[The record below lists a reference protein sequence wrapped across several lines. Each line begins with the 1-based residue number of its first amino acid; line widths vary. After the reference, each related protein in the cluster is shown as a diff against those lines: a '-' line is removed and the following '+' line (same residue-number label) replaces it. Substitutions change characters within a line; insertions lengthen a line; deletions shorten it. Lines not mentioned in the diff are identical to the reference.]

1 MPLFDPTIPQP
12 GDFVSDSQQNLLD
25 NNVALNDSF
34 SVNHIPLN
42 QASHNGKHKFVQM
55 RIVPIATV
63 PAIPGTETNE
73 GAIFTQVI
81 GGRVQLFYTD
91 ATNDRKYQLTN
102 VTNSTDF
109 AKCGQATNGWT
120 WLGQGIIL
128 QYGFSPVSVAPIIDP
143 IVFSVSFVGN
153 PYSIQFSPVGTSV
166 SGSFSATVSNAS
178 ISNEGFSISQNISGA
193 GMNLTGAYWTA
204 VGAYAG

>member
-81 GGRVQLFYTD
+81 NSKVQLFYTD
-91 ATNDRKYQLTN
+91 ATADRKYQLTN
-102 VTNSTDF
+102 VTSAGDF
-109 AKCGQATNGWT
+109 ATCGQATNGWT

-128 QYGFSPVSVAPIIDP
+128 QYGSALAVGATNIS
-143 IVFSVSFVGN
+143 FSVSFIGD
-153 PYSIQFSPVGTSV
+153 PYSINANLVGTGSTV
-166 SGSFSATVSNAS
+166 AIRLSGVGSA
-178 ISNEGFSISQNISGA
+178 GFTINQGNISVGDSY
-193 GMNLTGAYWTA
+193 YWTA
-204 VGAYAG
+204 VGKYAG